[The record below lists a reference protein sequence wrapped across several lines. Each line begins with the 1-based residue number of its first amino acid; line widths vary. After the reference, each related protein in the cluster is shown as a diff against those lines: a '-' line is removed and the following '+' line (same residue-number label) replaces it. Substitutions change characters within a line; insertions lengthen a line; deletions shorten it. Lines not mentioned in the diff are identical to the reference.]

1 MNEPLSAAQQPLQPS
16 FTLKEIKDRALVLT
30 KKHWPNYVLIGLV
43 GLLAIAPFEVA
54 RTIIEIN
61 GAFELRDSMNAFEQ
75 SLGSEIAVVLLGIV
89 STVIQMYFAIVITR
103 YALHASEDKTVP
115 FKQYFFFDGR
125 MLLMLLGA
133 TMLYVLAILGGFV
146 LLIVPGIILGVAFS
160 MYTYPIVEK
169 NTGAIDAL
177 KQSWRMTKGNRWNI
191 FLFGLIVALVGMALV
206 IIPLAVAFVPV
217 VMQME
222 YGLLITG
229 LIGIVAAVWA
239 IVVSIA
245 LGAFNMI
252 ASALMYRKMLATR
265 KITA

>member
-1 MNEPLSAAQQPLQPS
+1 
-16 FTLKEIKDRALVLT
+16 
-30 KKHWPNYVLIGLV
+30 
-43 GLLAIAPFEVA
+43 
-54 RTIIEIN
+54 
-61 GAFELRDSMNAFEQ
+61 
-75 SLGSEIAVVLLGIV
+75 
-89 STVIQMYFAIVITR
+89 
-103 YALHASEDKTVP
+103 
-115 FKQYFFFDGR
+115 
-125 MLLMLLGA
+125 MLLGA
-133 TMLYVLAILGGFV
+133 TMLYVLARLGGFV